1 MSPRAGHPLSYPL
14 AVTAGALAVCAVW
27 IPFATIDQGA
37 AIVTVALVIVG
48 YTGFRVCR
56 AFGVL
61 SNGLPVGE
69 SSGSATGSEYRDSN
83 ASAPGSGGPATPG
96 GGTARDSRGAST
108 TSIAGTS
115 HGRGVDPDPSPG
127 TSASTTPVP
136 EQHPGRTPS
145 GATSDSGQHSER
157 RPAGATPDP
166 GKHAE
171 HTPTDTT
178 VHITRIRQQHRL
190 TSRTWL
196 EVTIPDQPAHWLP
209 VYFDPALLTLTPQ
222 NATATTHSLHTDSLR
237 LYPSGRART
246 TEPPGRL
253 IDNPIRPTPD
263 APTLTATTTRL
274 PRRLLLDAQPAVAA
288 PFAALLWIYLDGGTL
303 WTFTA
308 ALTVAFATATW
319 LPAIRGSDPS

>member
-1 MSPRAGHPLSYPL
+1 MPGSGGVVEWVAG
-14 AVTAGALAVCAVW
+14 
-27 IPFATIDQGA
+27 
-37 AIVTVALVIVG
+37 
-48 YTGFRVCR
+48 
-56 AFGVL
+56 
-61 SNGLPVGE
+61 GE
-69 SSGSATGSEYRDSN
+69 SSGSATGSGRRDSD
-83 ASAPGSGGPATPG
+83 AGGSERVPG
-96 GGTARDSRGAST
+96 GTTARDTVGTST
-108 TSIAGTS
+108 TSATGA
-115 HGRGVDPDPSPG
+115 GRGRGGDPEPSPG
-127 TSASTTPVP
+127 TA
-136 EQHPGRTPS
+136 
-145 GATSDSGQHSER
+145 
-157 RPAGATPDP
+157 AGAAPVP
-166 GKHAE
+166 GKHPQRI
-171 HTPTDTT
+171 PTGAT

-196 EVTIPDQPAHWLP
+196 EVTTPGQPTHWLP

-222 NATATTHSLHTDSLR
+222 NATATTHSLHTESLR

-253 IDNPIRPTPD
+253 IDNPTRPTPD